1 MTDNAVTDGDL
12 RNARLWAEKVG
23 PPYASPGYIG
33 TPSEIYNVA
42 RVILATVEAPAPTLA
57 ERLQYRADML
67 DNGDPD
73 GDTPQALRD
82 LATDAAQMEH
92 DLAEAHA
99 DLADVTEVNHEIRR
113 ERDEARAEVERLTA
127 VNETLRRTDNY
138 REFKEFLTVQKG
150 AESSAESLDPADVEP
165 GEAWVVECGGEKRP
179 AVKDRND
186 DVPWNTVAADGLFFS
201 EENETVTLLHR
212 LVPAPRVITDLKDL
226 NALAATSI
234 IRDGRGWPGGITDQG
249 VTMINGFRLSDEEVI
264 EHGPVTV
271 LWEDQE

>member
-1 MTDNAVTDGDL
+1 MTDSAVTDGDP
-12 RNARLWAEKVG
+12 RNARMWAEKVG
-23 PPYASPGYIG
+23 PPSVSPGYIG
-33 TPSEIYNVA
+33 TPSEIHNDA
-42 RVILATVEAPAPTLA
+42 RVILATVDAPALS
-57 ERLQYRADML
+57 EELGYRAVLL

-73 GDTPQALRD
+73 GDSPQALRD
-82 LATDAAQMEH
+82 LATRAERMERE
-92 DLAEAHA
+92 LA
-99 DLADVTEVNHEIRR
+99 
-113 ERDEARAEVERLTA
+113 EARAEVEQLTD
-127 VNETLRRTDNY
+127 VNEELRKTDNY
-138 REFKEFLTVQKG
+138 REFREQFLTVQKG
-150 AESSAESLDPADVEP
+150 AERNAESLDPADVEP

-271 LWEDQE
+271 LWEPEA

>member
-1 MTDNAVTDGDL
+1 MTDITAEQIEQERDE
-12 RNARLWAEKVG
+12 AR
-23 PPYASPGYIG
+23 
-33 TPSEIYNVA
+33 
-42 RVILATVEAPAPTLA
+42 
-57 ERLQYRADML
+57 
-67 DNGDPD
+67 
-73 GDTPQALRD
+73 
-82 LATDAAQMEH
+82 
-92 DLAEAHA
+92 A
-99 DLADVTEVNHEIRR
+99 DLADVTEVNQEIRR
-113 ERDEARAEVERLTA
+113 ERDEARAEVERLTD
-127 VNETLRRTDNY
+127 VNETLRRTDN
-138 REFKEFLTVQKG
+138 FKEFREHLANVQKG
-150 AESSAESLDPADVEP
+150 AESNAESLGPADVKP
-165 GEAWVVECGGEKRP
+165 GEAWIVECGGEKRP

-271 LWEDQE
+271 LWEPEA